1 MPEHANA
8 DESYHPSEKIAK
20 SESEWRAQLSDEEYR
35 ILREKGT
42 ERAFTGEYW
51 DTKTKGVYC
60 CRACGL
66 ALFESDTKFESG
78 CGWPSFFAPLEG
90 ARLTETRD
98 TTHGMIR
105 TEITCTRCGG
115 HMGHV
120 FNDGPPPTGLRY
132 CINSASVKLEPAD

>member
-1 MPEHANA
+1 MAPWRVTIAGVDAN
-8 DESYHPSEKIAK
+8 P
-20 SESEWRAQLSDEEYR
+20 AQAY
-35 ILREKGT
+35 
-42 ERAFTGEYW
+42 
-51 DTKTKGVYC
+51 
-60 CRACGL
+60 
-66 ALFESDTKFESG
+66 
-78 CGWPSFFAPLEG
+78 APLPTVLEG